1 MILFL
6 QKDYARDLM
15 LLSLQITC
23 SIKVNDEFGLQVGN
37 YLWFIFMTVKQ
48 FGLFFQ
54 AKKIIY
60 RYIYMVNNSFTY
72 KRELCNIIKN
82 LNTKGIA

>member
-1 MILFL
+1 MNNGTVLNHFIFNEALPTSYMILFV

-54 AKKIIY
+54 AKKLY
-60 RYIYMVNNSFTY
+60 TG
-72 KRELCNIIKN
+72 K
-82 LNTKGIA
+82 